1 MPRAQKEDIMAFVW
15 QDKKTRTWYLDYTPP
30 GGKRTRKRIGK
41 SKQAANLALK
51 EIEYQLSFD
60 HAGVAVPDEML
71 KDFFE
76 KYTTATQPRLRPNS
90 WKRYRA
96 IIGHFQMF
104 IGPQWGKVKLQQLSR
119 ELFER
124 YVAWRR
130 AGNGA
135 FPEKMKN
142 GGKTAKAKTVNT
154 ELDMLASML
163 NKAVDWRYLAR
174 NPAKA
179 ISRLKED
186 DRKPF
191 RFFSQEEIELLRL
204 VADLLDAGVSDD
216 AICEAVE
223 RFHAGHRNLTLVESP
238 SSKRRKTKEKDSEE
252 EDEPSREDLRE
263 GRLRNLRLIVDFLLT
278 TGARKDEALGL
289 EWSWLDLKRGLA
301 SFRHRS
307 NWVPKGGERDVGLK
321 PAVVERLKK
330 WRQESSH
337 PRVFLDWSGK
347 PIPKRTF
354 ERGIQRLIRHAR
366 IPRATLHDFRHT
378 FASHLAMAGVPLP
391 TIQQLLGH
399 QDIQTVMIYAHL
411 SPGHVRQSVEALPF

>member
-1 MPRAQKEDIMAFVW
+1 M
-15 QDKKTRTWYLDYTPP
+15 
-30 GGKRTRKRIGK
+30 
-41 SKQAANLALK
+41 
-51 EIEYQLSFD
+51 
-60 HAGVAVPDEML
+60 
-71 KDFFE
+71 
-76 KYTTATQPRLRPNS
+76 
-90 WKRYRA
+90 
-96 IIGHFQMF
+96 
-104 IGPQWGKVKLQQLSR
+104 KLQQLSR

-142 GGKTAKAKTVNT
+142 GEKTAKAKTVNT

-191 RFFSQEEIELLRL
+191 RFFSEEEIELLRL
-204 VADLLDAGVSDD
+204 VADLLDAGASEETIGETVG
-216 AICEAVE
+216 
-223 RFHAGHRNLTLVESP
+223 RFHAEHRNLTLVEPP
-238 SSKRRKTKEKDSEE
+238 SSKRRKTRAESSEE
-252 EDEPSREDLRE
+252 ENEPSPEDLRE

-278 TGARKDEALGL
+278 TGARKDEVLGL
-289 EWSWLDLKRGLA
+289 EWSWLDLKRGLV
-301 SFRHRS
+301 SFRHRA

-321 PAVVERLKK
+321 PAVVEKLRE
-330 WRQESSH
+330 WHTESAH

-366 IPRATLHDFRHT
+366 IPRATPHDFRHT